1 MGLLLGL
8 MVSMNRDVSYAKL
21 RAFNDLVRFVGMS
34 SSPFLFHV
42 ELEGKHVY
50 FVQMM
55 SFGGGRMIYY
65 AALDK
70 RISERYVV
78 FNRFR
83 DEISF
88 SDQFSSSGQSTPIP
102 IFELETTNLFAEFPP
117 E

>member
-1 MGLLLGL
+1 
-8 MVSMNRDVSYAKL
+8 MVFMNRDLSYAKL
-21 RAFNDLVRFVGMS
+21 KAFNDLVRFVGMS

-50 FVQMM
+50 FIQIM

-65 AALDK
+65 AELEE
-70 RISERYVV
+70 RISEKYIV

-83 DEISF
+83 GEISF
-88 SDQFSSSGQSTPIP
+88 SDQFSSSGQSAHIP
-102 IFELETTNLFAEFPP
+102 IFELDKTNLFTTYPP

>member
-1 MGLLLGL
+1 
-8 MVSMNRDVSYAKL
+8 MVLMNRDLSYAKL
-21 RAFNDLVRFVGMS
+21 KAFNDLVRFVGMS

-50 FVQMM
+50 FIQIM

-65 AALDK
+65 AELDE
-70 RISERYVV
+70 RISEKYIV

-88 SDQFSSSGQSTPIP
+88 SDQFSSSGQSAHIP
-102 IFELETTNLFAEFPP
+102 IFELEKTNLFTGYPP

>member
-1 MGLLLGL
+1 

-88 SDQFSSSGQSTPIP
+88 SDQFSSSGQSTHIP
-102 IFELETTNLFAEFPP
+102 IFELETTNLFAEYTP

>member
-1 MGLLLGL
+1 
-8 MVSMNRDVSYAKL
+8 MNHDVSYAKL
-21 RAFNDLVRFVGMS
+21 WDFNDLVRFVGMS
-34 SSPFLFHV
+34 SSSFLFHV

-65 AALDK
+65 AALET
-70 RISERYVV
+70 RIPERYVV

-88 SDQFSSSGQSTPIP
+88 SDQFTSSGQSTHIP
-102 IFELETTNLFAEFPP
+102 IFALETTNLFTKYPP